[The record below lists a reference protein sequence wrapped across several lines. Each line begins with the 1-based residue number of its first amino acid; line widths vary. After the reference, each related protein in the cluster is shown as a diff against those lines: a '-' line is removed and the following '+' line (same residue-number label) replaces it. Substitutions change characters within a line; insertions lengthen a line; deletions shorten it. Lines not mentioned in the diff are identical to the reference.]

1 MRTRRLAGAALSKM
15 KLHTKVFLSHGMT
28 LIELIIVMAVM
39 GILLSLAVP
48 SYQGYM
54 LRVHRTEAIRMLLQA
69 SMCQQRVYAG
79 RGSYDTNQCH
89 PGSEHKRYEVSY
101 NPPDTQGRT
110 YIAMAIP
117 KGAQLADACGSLSLD
132 QSGARSISAGNIS
145 VMKCWNGR

>member
-1 MRTRRLAGAALSKM
+1 
-15 KLHTKVFLSHGMT
+15 
-28 LIELIIVMAVM
+28 MAVM

-110 YIAMAIP
+110 YIAMATP